1 MLLLSEAH
9 AHYTK
14 NEAENL
20 EITMRKIIF
29 SVITFI
35 LLQATANSVD
45 AADRTMGLYEVVG
58 VKAGDML
65 KMRAGPGTG
74 YKIILG
80 LPNETIVRVHT
91 CDQTGGTRWCKASLK
106 KARGLVGYVSWAYLS
121 KM

>member
-9 AHYTK
+9 AQYTE

-29 SVITFI
+29 SVITLI

-65 KMRAGPGTG
+65 KMRAVQELD
-74 YKIILG
+74 I
-80 LPNETIVRVHT
+80 R
-91 CDQTGGTRWCKASLK
+91 S
-106 KARGLVGYVSWAYLS
+106 YLDYQ
-121 KM
+121 